1 MLLQWHMR
9 AKLSACIIPVD
20 AEVSR
25 LFARQF
31 INKLFENAAF
41 REEFELVKKEW
52 AEKVRKAVKIWRMCY
67 KQCSA
72 LNLKQQSLYWS
83 KRFPIKSL

>member
-1 MLLQWHMR
+1 MAHAR
-9 AKLSACIIPVD
+9 EVIGVHYPSD

-52 AEKVRKAVKIWRMCY
+52 AENQEGRKNMADVLQSNAVH
-67 KQCSA
+67 
-72 LNLKQQSLYWS
+72 
-83 KRFPIKSL
+83 